1 MKTIGVLVATLL
13 GNVQNLLMKGLVYAF
28 ELGVEEL
35 RVGEMGLKGLQKDLS
50 GSLGFLV
57 TASMGDEEVGGAAQE
72 IYQVALLWFN
82 HG

>member
-1 MKTIGVLVATLL
+1 
-13 GNVQNLLMKGLVYAF
+13 
-28 ELGVEEL
+28 
-35 RVGEMGLKGLQKDLS
+35 MGLKGLQEGLG

-57 TASMGDEEVGGAAQE
+57 TASVGDEEVGGAAQG